1 MEYTFWMVSAFDKHC
16 VLKWKE
22 HMERNKGIPE
32 DIKVFIN
39 ATHYLKDHPGA
50 SKQMGENCRRVV
62 NEVFN

>member
-1 MEYTFWMVSAFDKHC
+1 
-16 VLKWKE
+16 
-22 HMERNKGIPE
+22 MERNKGIPE

-62 NEVFN
+62 NEEFN